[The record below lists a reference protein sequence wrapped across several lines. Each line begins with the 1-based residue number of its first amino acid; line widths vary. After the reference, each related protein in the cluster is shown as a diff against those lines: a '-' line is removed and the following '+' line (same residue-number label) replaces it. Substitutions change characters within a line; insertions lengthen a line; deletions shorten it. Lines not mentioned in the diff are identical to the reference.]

1 MEEKKKKNVYQKL
14 QQCRVELQQTSLKK
28 SGNNKFAGFKYYE
41 LADFL
46 PVINELFN
54 NNGLFSQFNI
64 IENVASLEIIN
75 AENPEEI
82 IIFSSP
88 TAEANIKGTQP
99 IQNLGGI
106 HTYMKRYLYLNALE
120 IVEPDLLDG
129 VVGKKD
135 DNGDSVIAKEEKPKA
150 IEVSQLKILK
160 KQNEEIITS
169 ILQSYE
175 VNSLEELTYDVAKKM
190 IAGLKKKG
198 LLVE

>member
-1 MEEKKKKNVYQKL
+1 MEKEKKNVYQKL
-14 QQCRVELQQTSLKK
+14 QQCRVDLQQISLKK

-46 PVINELFN
+46 PIINDLFN

-75 AENPEEI
+75 VEDPEQT

-106 HTYMKRYLYLNALE
+106 HTYMKRYLYINALE
-120 IVEPDLLDG
+120 IVENDLFDAKSG
-129 VVGKKD
+129 ND
-135 DNGDSVIAKEEKPKA
+135 KEEELNLLVRFNELIALTKTDREKMY
-150 IEVSQLKILK
+150 EYFKVKNNTEMSK
-160 KQNEEIITS
+160 KQFEEAIAIM
-169 ILQSYE
+169 E
-175 VNSLEELTYDVAKKM
+175 KKLE
-190 IAGLKKKG
+190 G
-198 LLVE
+198 

>member
-106 HTYMKRYLYLNALE
+106 HTYMKRYLYINALE
-120 IVEPDLLDG
+120 IVENDLFDAKSG
-129 VVGKKD
+129 ND
-135 DNGDSVIAKEEKPKA
+135 KEEELNLLVKFNELITLTKTDREKLYKHFGVKNNTEMSKEQFEEA
-150 IEVSQLKILK
+150 IEI
-160 KQNEEIITS
+160 
-169 ILQSYE
+169 
-175 VNSLEELTYDVAKKM
+175 M
-190 IAGLKKKG
+190 KKKLEG
-198 LLVE
+198 